1 MKFTKLLALAL
12 AMVLCLSIFVACDN
26 GAANYAENNTEIV
39 IGMSGP
45 LTGGA
50 AMYGIA
56 VKNSA
61 QMAVD
66 EINAAGGLN
75 GIMFKLV
82 ATLVASCWSSV
93 AISFS

>member
-56 VKNSA
+56 VKK
-61 QMAVD
+61 Q
-66 EINAAGGLN
+66 INR
-75 GIMFKLV
+75 
-82 ATLVASCWSSV
+82 
-93 AISFS
+93 